1 MSSGGARDVVLP
13 GGAIGILGGG
23 QLGRMMALAART
35 LGYQVQTLDPD
46 PACSAR
52 FVVDQCYTAAFS
64 DAHEAVRMARACD
77 VVTLEIE
84 KIPLSTLR
92 AVADHA
98 PMRPGASVLE
108 IVQHRGRQRAWLAKG
123 GFPQGPFRE
132 AKSAAELTEA
142 VAALG
147 GRCFIKSSEGG
158 YDGRGQVTVK
168 SAAEAEQAWKEL
180 GGGSVVAEAALDL
193 EAELSVLVARS
204 PRGETA
210 VYPPAYNHHEDRILD
225 WSLLPG
231 QLDPKLARQAQE
243 VARAMA
249 DALQIEG
256 LLVVELFLL
265 KDGRLLV
272 NELAP
277 RPHNSFHSTEVA
289 CLTSQFEQAVRAVCN
304 LPLGSVEVVR
314 PAVIVNLLGEIW
326 LREGGPRFEEVLALP
341 GVRLHL
347 YGKREA
353 RVGRKMGHIS
363 ASGSTPEEALAR
375 VKQARDILGA

>member
-1 MSSGGARDVVLP
+1 
-13 GGAIGILGGG
+13 
-23 QLGRMMALAART
+23 
-35 LGYQVQTLDPD
+35 
-46 PACSAR
+46 
-52 FVVDQCYTAAFS
+52 
-64 DAHEAVRMARACD
+64 
-77 VVTLEIE
+77 
-84 KIPLSTLR
+84 
-92 AVADHA
+92 
-98 PMRPGASVLE
+98 
-108 IVQHRGRQRAWLAKG
+108 
-123 GFPQGPFRE
+123 
-132 AKSAAELTEA
+132 
-142 VAALG
+142 
-147 GRCFIKSSEGG
+147 
-158 YDGRGQVTVK
+158 
-168 SAAEAEQAWKEL
+168 
-180 GGGSVVAEAALDL
+180 
-193 EAELSVLVARS
+193 
-204 PRGETA
+204 

-231 QLDPKLARQAQE
+231 QLDPKLARSAQDL
-243 VARAMA
+243 ARAMA

-326 LREGGPRFEEVLALP
+326 LREGGPRFSDVLALP

-363 ASGSTPEEALAR
+363 ASGKTAEEAIAL
-375 VKQARDILGA
+375 VKQARAILGA